1 MRYISLSNDD
11 EPIPAPVL
19 NQLARALARWEN
31 EGGAT
36 FSPQREGS
44 GGVAGLSPAE
54 QQAVQCLGAA
64 VIAQWAGLPTDV
76 QKALFEDAVSSGDPR
91 HAVHL
96 REQMARF
103 LHNHKGDLPSHT

>member
-1 MRYISLSNDD
+1 MPFMRYIFQAAD
-11 EPIPAPVL
+11 EELRPASVR
-19 NQLARALARWEN
+19 NQLAGALARWEN

-36 FSPQREGS
+36 DSSQWEGCF
-44 GGVAGLSPAE
+44 GVAVYSPAE
-54 QQAVQCLGAA
+54 QQALQCLGTA

-91 HAVHL
+91 HSLHL

-103 LHNHKGDLPSHT
+103 LHNHKG